1 MRAILKGLVLVV
13 LLAGCASL
21 ALADEVK
28 HRFTLVIDA
37 GHGGHDPGAI
47 GSFSKEKDINLSV
60 ALAFGKL
67 VEDNCPDVKV
77 VYTRKRDVFVP
88 LQRRADLAN
97 DHKAD
102 LFVSIHTNALPGGK
116 AAYGSETYSL
126 GMARA
131 NENLAVA
138 KRENAVITLE
148 SDYQRTYEGFA
159 PDKAESYVIFE
170 IMQDRY
176 MRQSVDLAQ
185 CIQKQYKREGRPDKG
200 VHQAGFL
207 VLRNTSMPSVLTE
220 LGFISTPAEE
230 QYLNSPKGVSE
241 LSRSLYNGFLAYR
254 RLHDRTAHDLPPD
267 LPTLT
272 ADRPTHSSTEAES
285 DEEVAVVPVPTVP
298 TARRTDAKPAPA
310 AQSKPAGGQADGK
323 PEAGQKPSS
332 PAKKQAAP
340 KEKQSPT
347 VSSKQADSAKKP
359 AEPAKKP
366 AAKDKQPAA
375 KDKQPAAKDKQPAA
389 KGKQTAAKDKPQAS
403 SKPAQKK
410 QSAAK
415 GPKVQYRVQVGAG
428 KRDISPKDSQ
438 FKGLAVTRVKEGSL
452 YKFFYGNYS
461 TYAEAKKGLRT
472 VQAKMP
478 EAYLVAYVDGK
489 PVSVADAR
497 KQEK

>member
-21 ALADEVK
+21 ALADEAK

-67 VEDNCPDVKV
+67 VEDNCSDVKV

-272 ADRPTHSSTEAES
+272 ADCPTHSSTEAES

-310 AQSKPAGGQADGK
+310 AQSKPAGEQVDGK
-323 PEAGQKPSS
+323 PEAGQKPFS

-347 VSSKQADSAKKP
+347 ASSKQADSAKKP

-375 KDKQPAAKDKQPAA
+375 KE
-389 KGKQTAAKDKPQAS
+389 KPQAS

>member
-13 LLAGCASL
+13 LLLAGCTSL
-21 ALADEVK
+21 ALAEEAK

-47 GSFSKEKDINLSV
+47 GSFSKEKNINLSV
-60 ALAFGKL
+60 ALAFGQL

-77 VYTRKRDVFVP
+77 VYTRKRDVFVS

-97 DHKAD
+97 EHKAD

-116 AAYGSETYSL
+116 TAYGSETYSL
-126 GMARA
+126 GMAKA

-148 SDYQRTYEGFA
+148 SDYQRTYEGFD
-159 PDKAESYVIFE
+159 PNKAESYVIFE

-185 CIQKQYKREGRPDKG
+185 CIQKQYKRAGRPDKG

-230 QYLNSPKGVSE
+230 QYLNSPKGVSD

-272 ADRPTHSSTEAES
+272 TDRTPQLSTEAVS
-285 DEEVAVVPVPTVP
+285 DEDVAVVPVPTVP
-298 TARRTDAKPAPA
+298 TARRTDTNPEPAASSKTAREQSDNKSDADRRPAP
-310 AQSKPAGGQADGK
+310 STK
-323 PEAGQKPSS
+323 
-332 PAKKQAAP
+332 
-340 KEKQSPT
+340 
-347 VSSKQADSAKKP
+347 KQADSKDKQPKPASQKQPDNTKKP

-366 AAKDKQPAA
+366 AD
-375 KDKQPAAKDKQPAA
+375 
-389 KGKQTAAKDKPQAS
+389 KGKQTADKGKQQAP

-410 QSAAK
+410 QPAAK

-428 KRDISPKDSQ
+428 KKDISPKDSQ
-438 FKGLAVTRVKEGSL
+438 FKGLAITRVKEGSL
-452 YKFFYGNYS
+452 YKYFYGNYS
-461 TYAEAKKGLRT
+461 TYTEAKKGLRT

>member
-185 CIQKQYKREGRPDKG
+185 CIQKQYKRAGRPDKG

-310 AQSKPAGGQADGK
+310 AQSKPAGGQADDK

-332 PAKKQAAP
+332 PAKKQVAP

-347 VSSKQADSAKKP
+347 ASSKQADSAKKP

-366 AAKDKQPAA
+366 AAKEKQP
-375 KDKQPAAKDKQPAA
+375 
-389 KGKQTAAKDKPQAS
+389 AAKDKPQAS
-403 SKPAQKK
+403 SKLAQKK

>member
-13 LLAGCASL
+13 LLLAGCTSL
-21 ALADEVK
+21 ALAEEAK

-47 GSFSKEKDINLSV
+47 GSFSKEKNINLNV
-60 ALAFGKL
+60 ALAFGQL

-77 VYTRKRDVFVP
+77 VYTRKRDVFVS

-97 DHKAD
+97 EHKAD

-116 AAYGSETYSL
+116 TAYGSETYSL
-126 GMARA
+126 GIARA

-148 SDYQRTYEGFA
+148 SDYQRTYEGFD
-159 PDKAESYVIFE
+159 PNKAESYVIFE

-185 CIQKQYKREGRPDKG
+185 CIQKQYKRAGRPDKG

-272 ADRPTHSSTEAES
+272 ADRTPQLSTEAVS
-285 DEEVAVVPVPTVP
+285 DEDVAVVPVPTVP
-298 TARRTDAKPAPA
+298 TARRTDTNPEPA
-310 AQSKPAGGQADGK
+310 APSKPAREQAGNKSETDPK
-323 PEAGQKPSS
+323 PAA
-332 PAKKQAAP
+332 PAKKQADS
-340 KEKQSPT
+340 KGKQSKPA
-347 VSSKQADSAKKP
+347 SQKQPDNTKKP

-366 AAKDKQPAA
+366 AD
-375 KDKQPAAKDKQPAA
+375 
-389 KGKQTAAKDKPQAS
+389 KGKQTADKGKQQTP

-410 QSAAK
+410 QPAAK

-452 YKFFYGNYS
+452 YKYFYGNYS

>member
-67 VEDNCPDVKV
+67 VEDNCSDVKV

-185 CIQKQYKREGRPDKG
+185 CIQKQYKRAGRPDKG
-200 VHQAGFL
+200 VHQA
-207 VLRNTSMPSVLTE
+207 
-220 LGFISTPAEE
+220 ST
-230 QYLNSPKGVSE
+230 
-241 LSRSLYNGFLAYR
+241 
-254 RLHDRTAHDLPPD
+254 TAFW
-267 LPTLT
+267 LT
-272 ADRPTHSSTEAES
+272 AGCT
-285 DEEVAVVPVPTVP
+285 
-298 TARRTDAKPAPA
+298 TAPRTTCRLTCPP
-310 AQSKPAGGQADGK
+310 
-323 PEAGQKPSS
+323 
-332 PAKKQAAP
+332 
-340 KEKQSPT
+340 
-347 VSSKQADSAKKP
+347 
-359 AEPAKKP
+359 
-366 AAKDKQPAA
+366 
-375 KDKQPAAKDKQPAA
+375 
-389 KGKQTAAKDKPQAS
+389 
-403 SKPAQKK
+403 
-410 QSAAK
+410 
-415 GPKVQYRVQVGAG
+415 
-428 KRDISPKDSQ
+428 
-438 FKGLAVTRVKEGSL
+438 
-452 YKFFYGNYS
+452 
-461 TYAEAKKGLRT
+461 
-472 VQAKMP
+472 
-478 EAYLVAYVDGK
+478 
-489 PVSVADAR
+489 
-497 KQEK
+497 

>member
-21 ALADEVK
+21 ALADEAK

-67 VEDNCPDVKV
+67 VEDNCSDVKV

-347 VSSKQADSAKKP
+347 ASSKQADSAKKP

-375 KDKQPAAKDKQPAA
+375 KDKQ
-389 KGKQTAAKDKPQAS
+389 QAP
-403 SKPAQKK
+403 SKSAQKK

>member
-77 VYTRKRDVFVP
+77 VYTRKQDVFVP

-272 ADRPTHSSTEAES
+272 ADRPTHGSAEAES
-285 DEEVAVVPVPTVP
+285 EEEVAVVPVPTVP

-310 AQSKPAGGQADGK
+310 AQSKSAGEQADGK
-323 PEAGQKPSS
+323 PEAGQKSSS
-332 PAKKQAAP
+332 PAKKQVAP

-347 VSSKQADSAKKP
+347 ASSKQADSAKKP

-366 AAKDKQPAA
+366 AAKDKQ
-375 KDKQPAAKDKQPAA
+375 
-389 KGKQTAAKDKPQAS
+389 TVAKDKPQAS

>member
-13 LLAGCASL
+13 LLLAGCTSL
-21 ALADEVK
+21 ALAEEAK

-47 GSFSKEKDINLSV
+47 GSFSKEKNINLSV
-60 ALAFGKL
+60 ALAFGQL

-77 VYTRKRDVFVP
+77 VYTRKRDVFVS

-97 DHKAD
+97 EHKAD

-116 AAYGSETYSL
+116 TAYGSETYSL
-126 GMARA
+126 GMAKA

-148 SDYQRTYEGFA
+148 SDYQRTYEGFD
-159 PDKAESYVIFE
+159 PNKAESYVIFE

-185 CIQKQYKREGRPDKG
+185 CIQKQYKRTGRPDKG

-230 QYLNSPKGVSE
+230 QYLNSPKGVSD

-272 ADRPTHSSTEAES
+272 ADRTPQLSTEAVS
-285 DEEVAVVPVPTVP
+285 DEDVAVVPVPTVP
-298 TARRTDAKPAPA
+298 TARRTDTNPEPAASSKTAREQSDNKSDADRRPAP
-310 AQSKPAGGQADGK
+310 STK
-323 PEAGQKPSS
+323 
-332 PAKKQAAP
+332 
-340 KEKQSPT
+340 
-347 VSSKQADSAKKP
+347 KQADSKDKQPKPASQKQPDNTKKP

-366 AAKDKQPAA
+366 AD
-375 KDKQPAAKDKQPAA
+375 
-389 KGKQTAAKDKPQAS
+389 KGKQTADKGKQQAP

-410 QSAAK
+410 QPAAK

-428 KRDISPKDSQ
+428 KKDISPKDSQ
-438 FKGLAVTRVKEGSL
+438 FKGLAITRVKEGSL
-452 YKFFYGNYS
+452 YKYFYGNYS
-461 TYAEAKKGLRT
+461 TYTEAKKGLRT

>member
-13 LLAGCASL
+13 LLLAGCTSL
-21 ALADEVK
+21 ALAEEAK

-47 GSFSKEKDINLSV
+47 GSFSKEKNINLSV
-60 ALAFGKL
+60 ALAFGQL

-77 VYTRKRDVFVP
+77 VYTRKRDVFVS

-97 DHKAD
+97 EHKAD
-102 LFVSIHTNALPGGK
+102 LFISIHTNALPGGK
-116 AAYGSETYSL
+116 TAYGSETYSL
-126 GMARA
+126 GMAKA

-148 SDYQRTYEGFA
+148 SDYQRTYEGFD
-159 PDKAESYVIFE
+159 PNKAESYVIFE

-185 CIQKQYKREGRPDKG
+185 CIQKQYKRAGRPDKG

-207 VLRNTSMPSVLTE
+207 VLRSTSMPSVLTE

-272 ADRPTHSSTEAES
+272 ADRTPQLSTEAVS
-285 DEEVAVVPVPTVP
+285 DEDVAVVPVPTVP
-298 TARRTDAKPAPA
+298 TARRTDTNPEPAASSKTAREQSDNKSDADRRPAP
-310 AQSKPAGGQADGK
+310 STK
-323 PEAGQKPSS
+323 
-332 PAKKQAAP
+332 
-340 KEKQSPT
+340 
-347 VSSKQADSAKKP
+347 KQADSKGKQPKPASQKQPDNTKKP

-366 AAKDKQPAA
+366 AD
-375 KDKQPAAKDKQPAA
+375 
-389 KGKQTAAKDKPQAS
+389 KGKQTADKGKQQAP

-410 QSAAK
+410 QPAAK

-428 KRDISPKDSQ
+428 KKDISPKDSQ
-438 FKGLAVTRVKEGSL
+438 FKGLAITRVKEGSL
-452 YKFFYGNYS
+452 YKYFYGNYS
-461 TYAEAKKGLRT
+461 TYTEAKKGLRT

>member
-21 ALADEVK
+21 ALADEAK

-67 VEDNCPDVKV
+67 VEDNCSDVKV

-185 CIQKQYKREGRPDKG
+185 CIQKQYKRAGRPDKG

-310 AQSKPAGGQADGK
+310 AQSKPAGEQADGK

-340 KEKQSPT
+340 KAKQSPT
-347 VSSKQADSAKKP
+347 TSSKQADSAKKP
-359 AEPAKKP
+359 AEPEKKP
-366 AAKDKQPAA
+366 AAKDKQP
-375 KDKQPAAKDKQPAA
+375 
-389 KGKQTAAKDKPQAS
+389 AAKDKPQAS

>member
-13 LLAGCASL
+13 LLLAGCTSL
-21 ALADEVK
+21 ALAEEAK

-47 GSFSKEKDINLSV
+47 GSFSKEKNINLSV
-60 ALAFGKL
+60 ALAFGQL

-77 VYTRKRDVFVP
+77 VYTRKRDVFVS

-97 DHKAD
+97 EHKAD

-116 AAYGSETYSL
+116 TAYGSETYSL
-126 GMARA
+126 GMAKA

-148 SDYQRTYEGFA
+148 SDYQRTYEGFD
-159 PDKAESYVIFE
+159 PNKAESYVIFE

-185 CIQKQYKREGRPDKG
+185 CIQKQYKRAGRPDKG

-254 RLHDRTAHDLPPD
+254 RLHDHTAHDLPPD

-272 ADRPTHSSTEAES
+272 ADRTPQLSTEAVS
-285 DEEVAVVPVPTVP
+285 DEDVAVVPVPTVP
-298 TARRTDAKPAPA
+298 TARRTDTNPEPAASSKTAREQSDNKSEADRRPAP
-310 AQSKPAGGQADGK
+310 STK
-323 PEAGQKPSS
+323 
-332 PAKKQAAP
+332 
-340 KEKQSPT
+340 
-347 VSSKQADSAKKP
+347 KQADSKDKQPKPASQKQPDNTKKP

-366 AAKDKQPAA
+366 AD
-375 KDKQPAAKDKQPAA
+375 
-389 KGKQTAAKDKPQAS
+389 KGKQTADRGKQQAP

-410 QSAAK
+410 QPAAK

-438 FKGLAVTRVKEGSL
+438 FKGLAITRVKEGSL
-452 YKFFYGNYS
+452 YKYFYGNYS
-461 TYAEAKKGLRT
+461 TYTEAKKGLRT

>member
-13 LLAGCASL
+13 LLLAGCTSL
-21 ALADEVK
+21 ALAEEAK

-47 GSFSKEKDINLSV
+47 GSFSKEKNINLSV
-60 ALAFGKL
+60 ALAFGQL

-77 VYTRKRDVFVP
+77 VYTRNRDVFVS

-97 DHKAD
+97 EHKAD

-116 AAYGSETYSL
+116 TAYGSETYSL
-126 GMARA
+126 GMAKA

-148 SDYQRTYEGFA
+148 SDYQRTYEGFD
-159 PDKAESYVIFE
+159 PNKAESYVIFE

-185 CIQKQYKREGRPDKG
+185 CIQKQYKRAGRPDKG

-272 ADRPTHSSTEAES
+272 ADRTPQLSTEAVS
-285 DEEVAVVPVPTVP
+285 DEDVAVVPVPTVP
-298 TARRTDAKPAPA
+298 TARRTDTNPEPAASSKAAREQSDNKSDADRRPAP
-310 AQSKPAGGQADGK
+310 STK
-323 PEAGQKPSS
+323 
-332 PAKKQAAP
+332 
-340 KEKQSPT
+340 
-347 VSSKQADSAKKP
+347 KQADSKDKQPKPASQKQPDNTKKP

-366 AAKDKQPAA
+366 AD
-375 KDKQPAAKDKQPAA
+375 
-389 KGKQTAAKDKPQAS
+389 KGKQTADKGKQQAP

-410 QSAAK
+410 QPAAK

-428 KRDISPKDSQ
+428 KKDISPKDSQ
-438 FKGLAVTRVKEGSL
+438 FKGLAITRVKEGSL
-452 YKFFYGNYS
+452 YKYFYGNYS

>member
-13 LLAGCASL
+13 LLLAGCTSL
-21 ALADEVK
+21 ALAEEAK

-47 GSFSKEKDINLSV
+47 GSFSKEKNINLSV
-60 ALAFGKL
+60 ALAFGQL

-77 VYTRKRDVFVP
+77 VYTRKRDVFVS

-97 DHKAD
+97 EHKAD

-116 AAYGSETYSL
+116 TAYGSETYSL
-126 GMARA
+126 GMAKA

-148 SDYQRTYEGFA
+148 SDYQRTYEGFD
-159 PDKAESYVIFE
+159 PNKAESYVIFE

-185 CIQKQYKREGRPDKG
+185 CIQKQYKRAGRPDKG

-272 ADRPTHSSTEAES
+272 ADRTPQLSTEAVS
-285 DEEVAVVPVPTVP
+285 DEDVAVVPVPTVP
-298 TARRTDAKPAPA
+298 TARRTDTNPEPASSSKTAREQSDNKSDADRRPAP
-310 AQSKPAGGQADGK
+310 STK
-323 PEAGQKPSS
+323 
-332 PAKKQAAP
+332 
-340 KEKQSPT
+340 
-347 VSSKQADSAKKP
+347 KQADSKDKQPKPAFQKQPDNTKKP

-366 AAKDKQPAA
+366 ADKDKQTA
-375 KDKQPAAKDKQPAA
+375 DR
-389 KGKQTAAKDKPQAS
+389 GKQTADKGKQQAP

-410 QSAAK
+410 QPAAK

-428 KRDISPKDSQ
+428 KKDISPKDSQ
-438 FKGLAVTRVKEGSL
+438 FKGLAITRVKEGSL
-452 YKFFYGNYS
+452 YKYFYGNYS
-461 TYAEAKKGLRT
+461 TYTEAKKGLRT

>member
-13 LLAGCASL
+13 LLLAGCTSL
-21 ALADEVK
+21 ALAEEAK

-47 GSFSKEKDINLSV
+47 GSFSKEKNINLSV
-60 ALAFGKL
+60 ALAFGQL

-77 VYTRKRDVFVP
+77 VYTRKRDVFVS

-97 DHKAD
+97 EHKAD

-116 AAYGSETYSL
+116 TAYGSETYSL
-126 GMARA
+126 GMAKA

-148 SDYQRTYEGFA
+148 SDYQRTYEGFD
-159 PDKAESYVIFE
+159 PNKAESYVIFE

-185 CIQKQYKREGRPDKG
+185 CIQKQYKRAGRPDKG

-272 ADRPTHSSTEAES
+272 ADRTPQLSTEAVS
-285 DEEVAVVPVPTVP
+285 DEDVAVVPVPTVP
-298 TARRTDAKPAPA
+298 TARRTDTNPEPASSSKTAREQSDNKSDADRRPAP
-310 AQSKPAGGQADGK
+310 STK
-323 PEAGQKPSS
+323 
-332 PAKKQAAP
+332 
-340 KEKQSPT
+340 
-347 VSSKQADSAKKP
+347 KQADSKDKQPKPASQKQPDNTKKP

-366 AAKDKQPAA
+366 AD
-375 KDKQPAAKDKQPAA
+375 
-389 KGKQTAAKDKPQAS
+389 KGKQTADKGKQQAP

-410 QSAAK
+410 QPAAK

-428 KRDISPKDSQ
+428 KKDISPKDSQ
-438 FKGLAVTRVKEGSL
+438 FKGLAITRVKEGSL
-452 YKFFYGNYS
+452 YKYFYGNYS
-461 TYAEAKKGLRT
+461 TYTEAKKGLRT